1 MAVPTSMGGP
11 HVGRFTKLRAHLN
24 PPSRSPDAAT
34 RRCGSAATTSTHAK
48 LLSTQQVKDF
58 IVNGFLELDV
68 PELPPGFNE
77 KFYETAKGL
86 RDEPRDKLWGVLS
99 PDVNALLSGPTCH
112 GAVQSL
118 LGRDYFMAPGNSH
131 MHVSYKG
138 DQGFRMGSLFLP
150 PSPSPSLSLTLSLSL
165 SL

>member
-1 MAVPTSMGGP
+1 MV
-11 HVGRFTKLRAHLN
+11 VQRLQNLRAHLD
-24 PPSRSPDAAT
+24 PPPRSPDAAIQ
-34 RRCGSAATTSTHAK
+34 RCGSAAATAPAK

-77 KFYETAKGL
+77 NFYDTAKEL
-86 RDEPRDKLWGVLS
+86 RNEPRDRLWGVLS
-99 PDVNALLSGPTCH
+99 PEVNELLSGPTCR

-131 MHVSYKG
+131 MHVSHKG
-138 DQGFRMGSLFLP
+138 DQGFRMSSDP
-150 PSPSPSLSLTLSLSL
+150 VAVVSLSLTLTLHL
-165 SL
+165 CL